1 MEDTLIKANS
11 LILRTRSPYFSAMLS
26 KEYGFKEGQQKR
38 SSNIRVEG
46 VPKALFSCIIQYI
59 YSDHFYIQR
68 HNLEFF
74 VQLFI
79 FADYFILPRLVEICS
94 NYLKT
99 FVNSSSVLTLLLLA
113 HAHNS
118 EQLERYCVH
127 YIAMHQHE
135 VLRGQTY
142 ESFKSRCHP
151 SLFKSLIDRV
161 NQEV

>member
-1 MEDTLIKANS
+1 VIAIKGKNLDDFYDILFLVEDTLIKANS
-11 LILRTRSPYFSAMLS
+11 LILRTRCPYFAAMLS
-26 KEYGFKEGQQKR
+26 RTYGFREGQHKR
-38 SSNIRVEG
+38 SQSIRVEG

-99 FVNSSSVLTLLLLA
+99 FVTSGTVLTLLLLA

-118 EQLERYCVH
+118 E
-127 YIAMHQHE
+127 
-135 VLRGQTY
+135 
-142 ESFKSRCHP
+142 
-151 SLFKSLIDRV
+151 
-161 NQEV
+161 